1 MSRYESTNA
10 IVGQFLPKIYTRRIT
25 IEDVNN
31 FSPKESETS
40 ITIDYQIKDVLD
52 ENGIGVITQNSE
64 GGTATQDEILSA
76 LKVAIFAF
84 GDAETGQNFARDV
97 LSLSQAQEITT
108 SMDFRTALSVL
119 GLQYIQ
125 NGGQVKVKFN
135 DARPAE
141 LGFELRNTIYQQYDI
156 DNNVINV
163 IPYSHAFRFDNDTWG
178 DCDNVSILCFTFFD
192 FTSLGLASDGLDD
205 TTARKLGYMVGDL
218 TYDVITQDGKVKS
231 TAIVYKDR
239 QTGTPYYGP
248 VHYHGSSN
256 PGPDNYIGYMAGY
269 GGDDMGPKLR
279 EIQVPVTKIQD
290 FRSFQRTKQVNY
302 QPPQLEY
309 FNSKSP
315 NLSFI
320 EKRNKDYFGLEGLV
334 VDYDYEEKN
343 TNIDFTINLKDI
355 YKNNSRYYDMISSI
369 SAFWDRENDRN
380 LWPIETLLEI
390 LEIKILR
397 RRMTRRPVGTDRL
410 GNSKRVKFMP
420 DTEPDHIVIKSSQAQ
435 GGFSVAERE
444 DPDVGYIRQSGRTNR
459 TRSFYV
465 NDMDIQKFD
474 GSEAVFQYGV
484 EIKLL
489 DTTKDYLI
497 GRLERARISLEE
509 LKLFAE
515 ESKIPVFN
523 SYYVTRPEENVPIG
537 LSEDPSYSE
546 VASELGNYDMKTNT
560 FTNKFK
566 EYARGKYNFN
576 QYVLNFRGLVLLS
589 SGKSSITMVSSGGSL
604 LQTDDTLQS
613 PLSALQSLNALS
625 DLQDGTAA
633 STQSLRNMI
642 DPVNARPETIDSFIK
657 SFQDL
662 VLEMEDF
669 FDVDNLNSISNE
681 GAGYS
686 AKADYGFTVQR
697 WFNSND
703 FGTDMSTFIV
713 MSPASKRI
721 HFDYGL
727 ARPAI
732 NLPRT
737 TTPAD
742 LSSAVTSEQDTYG
755 IPDDA
760 LATITPESLN
770 IGDCGIFFDED
781 KMEKKK
787 DQDRIEKKRTGISK
801 SKRDRLESKKY
812 IFLRADDFANV
823 AAVNTF
829 VTEMEKM
836 EASGNGPSTQVCIR
850 AASNAPLASFFRTLM
865 SLNDEIVD
873 NSVLYGDNISNAATL
888 VGPTI
893 ERDFRDNSNECGLTD
908 NTPKEFNI
916 TDLTY
921 DFLREQDILEYGYS
935 QREGRLRGLTPSV
948 TLENIAPQISSN
960 DFPSGGIFDRSIR
973 VLSVDGVPLNVL
985 QAKNIELVDGYKIE
999 LASIDRISENALSTE
1014 LSAMPEMPSPGP
1026 MPSTRSATTVP
1037 PSYGTFEID
1046 NTDSSRS
1053 STPPPFAERHRNPLG
1068 PSSGDLNRNTTTPT
1082 FRRAS
1087 TTTPTFRR
1095 ASTTTSTPVV
1105 STAPRPTTTTPILRG
1120 Y

>member
-64 GGTATQDEILSA
+64 GGTSTQDEILSA

-84 GDAETGQNFARDV
+84 SDAETGQNFARDV
-97 LSLSQAQEITT
+97 VSLSQAQEITT
-108 SMDFRTALSVL
+108 SMDFRTALNVL
-119 GLQYIQ
+119 GLQYTQ
-125 NGGQVKVKFN
+125 RGGQVKVKFN

-178 DCDNVSILCFTFFD
+178 NCDNVSILCFTFFD

-256 PGPDNYIGYMAGY
+256 PGPDNYVGYMAGY
-269 GGDDMGPKLR
+269 GGDDMGPRLR

-334 VDYDYEEKN
+334 VDYDYEERN

-369 SAFWDRENDRN
+369 PLYWENAY
-380 LWPIETLLEI
+380 WPIDFLLEI

-397 RRMTRRPVGTDRL
+397 RRMTRDPIGTDRL

-420 DTEPDHIVIKSSQAQ
+420 DVEPDHVVIRSSQSQ
-435 GGFSVAERE
+435 NGFSVLERE
-444 DPDVGYIRQSGRTNR
+444 DVGVGYIRQKGRTSR

-465 NDMDIQKFD
+465 NDMDIEKYD
-474 GSEAVFQYGV
+474 GSDAVFQYGV

-489 DTTKDYLI
+489 DTTKDYFI
-497 GRLERARISLEE
+497 GRLERARRSLEE

-523 SYYVTRPEENVPIG
+523 SYYITRPEENAPIG
-537 LSEDPSYSE
+537 LSEGPSYSE
-546 VASELGNYDMKTNT
+546 VAQELGNYDVKTNT
-560 FTNKFK
+560 FTRKFK

-576 QYVLNFRGLVLLS
+576 QYVSRFRELVLLS

-604 LQTDDTLQS
+604 LQSDDTLQS
-613 PLSALQSLNALS
+613 PLLALRSLDALS

-657 SFQDL
+657 SFEDL

-713 MSPASKRI
+713 MSPASKRLY
-721 HFDYGL
+721 FDYGL

-742 LSSAVTSEQDTYG
+742 LSDRVLREQNTYA
-755 IPDDA
+755 IPDNA
-760 LATITPESLN
+760 PATITPISLN
-770 IGDCGIFFDED
+770 IGDYGIFFNEDE
-781 KMEKKK
+781 MEKKK
-787 DQDRIEKKRTGISK
+787 DQDRIERQRPGTSR
-801 SKRDRLESKKY
+801 SKRQRLAFKKY
-812 IFLRADDFANV
+812 IFLRANDFVNI

-829 VTEMEKM
+829 VMEMEKM
-836 EASGNGPSTQVCIR
+836 EASGNGPSTQTYIR
-850 AASNAPLASFFRTLM
+850 AASGASLASFFRTLM

-873 NSVLYGDNISNAATL
+873 NSVLYGTNIDAAPLTSS
-888 VGPTI
+888 PI
-893 ERDFRDNSNECGLTD
+893 QRDFRDNSNECGLSD

-935 QREGRLRGLTPSV
+935 QQEGRLRGLTPSV

-960 DFPSGGIFDRSIR
+960 DFPSGGVFDRSVR
-973 VLSVDGVPLNVL
+973 ALTADGAPLNAL

-999 LASIDRISENALSTE
+999 LTPIDVISGNALNTE
-1014 LSAMPEMPSPGP
+1014 LSAVPEVPSPGP
-1026 MPSTRSATTVP
+1026 MPSARSATTVP

-1046 NTDSSRS
+1046 KTDSSRRT
-1053 STPPPFAERHRNPLG
+1053 TPPTPSFAERNRNPLG
-1068 PSSGDLNRNTTTPT
+1068 PSVRDLDRNTTTPT

-1087 TTTPTFRR
+1087 TTTT
-1095 ASTTTSTPVV
+1095 TPVV
-1105 STAPRPTTTTPILRG
+1105 RAIPRPVARTTPGTMPRFGG

>member
-31 FSPKESETS
+31 FSPKESGTS

-84 GDAETGQNFARDV
+84 GDAETGQDFARDV

-108 SMDFRTALSVL
+108 SMDFRTALSAL
-119 GLQYIQ
+119 GVRYIQ
-125 NGGQVKVKFN
+125 SGGQVKVKFN

-369 SAFWDRENDRN
+369 PLYWDNAFW
-380 LWPIETLLEI
+380 PIDFLLEI

-397 RRMTRRPVGTDRL
+397 RRMTRDPIGTDRL

-420 DTEPDHIVIKSSQAQ
+420 DVEPDHIVIRSSQSQ
-435 GGFSVAERE
+435 PGLSVVEKE
-444 DPDVGYIRQSGRTNR
+444 DPGVGYIRQKDRTSR

-465 NDMDIQKFD
+465 NDMDIEKYD
-474 GSEAVFQYGV
+474 GSNAVFQYGV

-489 DTTKDYLI
+489 DTTKDYFI
-497 GRLERARISLEE
+497 GRLERARRSLEE

-523 SYYVTRPEENVPIG
+523 SYYITKPEENAPIG
-537 LSEDPSYSE
+537 LSEGPSYSE
-546 VASELGNYDMKTNT
+546 VAQELGNYDVKTNT
-560 FTNKFK
+560 FTRKFK
-566 EYARGKYNFN
+566 EDAREKYNFN
-576 QYVLNFRGLVLLS
+576 QYVSRFRELVLLS

-613 PLSALQSLNALS
+613 PLLALRSLDALS

-681 GAGYS
+681 GSGYS

-703 FGTDMSTFIV
+703 IGTDMDTFIE
-713 MSPASKRI
+713 MSPASKRLY
-721 HFDYGL
+721 FDYGL

-742 LSSAVTSEQDTYG
+742 LSSAVTREQDIYS

-760 LATITPESLN
+760 LATVTPISLN
-770 IGDCGIFFDED
+770 IGDCGIFFNEDE
-781 KMEKKK
+781 MEKKK
-787 DQDRIEKKRTGISK
+787 DQDNIEKKRSDISR
-801 SKRDRLESKKY
+801 SKRVRLESKKY
-812 IFLRADDFANV
+812 IFLRADDFANI

-829 VTEMEKM
+829 VIEMEKM
-836 EASGNGPSTQVCIR
+836 EASGNGYSTQVFIE
-850 AASNAPLASFFRTLM
+850 AASNAPLASFFPSLM
-865 SLNDEIVD
+865 VLNDEIED

-893 ERDFRDNSNECGLTD
+893 ERDFRDNLNECGLTD

-935 QREGRLRGLTPSV
+935 QSEGRLRGLTPSV

-960 DFPSGGIFDRSIR
+960 DFPSGGIFDRSVR
-973 VLSVDGVPLNVL
+973 VLTADGAPLSAL

-1014 LSAMPEMPSPGP
+1014 LSAAPDLLSPGP

-1046 NTDSSRS
+1046 RTDTSRTRS
-1053 STPPPFAERHRNPLG
+1053 RTPPSPSFAERNRNPLG
-1068 PSSGDLNRNTTTPT
+1068 PSARDLNRNTTTPT

-1087 TTTPTFRR
+1087 TPTT
-1095 ASTTTSTPVV
+1095 TPVV
-1105 STAPRPTTTTPILRG
+1105 RAIPRPATTMPRFSG

>member
-40 ITIDYQIKDVLD
+40 ITIDYQIKDALD

-64 GGTATQDEILSA
+64 GGTSTQDEILSA

-97 LSLSQAQEITT
+97 LSLSQAQEINT

-163 IPYSHAFRFDNDTWG
+163 IPYSHAFRFNNDTWG

-218 TYDVITQDGKVKS
+218 TYDVVTQDGKVKS

-256 PGPDNYIGYMAGY
+256 PGPDNYVGYMAGY

-369 SAFWDRENDRN
+369 SAFWDQENDRN
-380 LWPIETLLEI
+380 LWPIENLLEI

-397 RRMTRRPVGTDRL
+397 RRMTRHPIGTDRL

-420 DTEPDHIVIKSSQAQ
+420 DVEPDHVVIRSSQTPS
-435 GGFSVAERE
+435 GRSIRERE
-444 DPDVGYIRQSGRTNR
+444 DSGIGYIRQTDKTLR

-465 NDMDIQKFD
+465 NDMDIEKYD
-474 GSEAVFQYGV
+474 GSNAVFQYGV

-497 GRLERARISLEE
+497 GRLERARRSLEE

-523 SYYVTRPEENVPIG
+523 SYYITKPEENAPIG
-537 LSEDPSYSE
+537 LSEGPSYSE
-546 VASELGNYDMKTNT
+546 VASELGNYDVKTNT
-560 FTNKFK
+560 FTRKFK
-566 EYARGKYNFN
+566 EDAREKYNFG
-576 QYVLNFRGLVLLS
+576 QYVSNFRQLALLS
-589 SGKSSITMVSSGGSL
+589 SGKASITMVSSGGSL

-613 PLSALQSLNALS
+613 PLSALQSLDALS

-681 GAGYS
+681 GSGYS

-713 MSPASKRI
+713 MSPASKRLY
-721 HFDYGL
+721 FDYGL

-742 LSSAVTSEQDTYG
+742 LSDRVVREQDTYA
-755 IPDDA
+755 IPDA
-760 LATITPESLN
+760 APATITPISLN
-770 IGDCGIFFDED
+770 IGDYGIFFNEDE
-781 KMEKKK
+781 MEKKK
-787 DQDRIEKKRTGISK
+787 DQDRIERQRSDIPK
-801 SKRDRLESKKY
+801 SKRDRLVSKKY
-812 IFLRADDFANV
+812 IFLRADDFANI

-829 VTEMEKM
+829 VMEMEKM
-836 EASGNGPSTQVCIR
+836 EATGNGPSTQTYIR
-850 AASNAPLASFFRTLM
+850 AASSADLLSFFSTLM
-865 SLNDEIVD
+865 SLNDEIMD
-873 NSVLYGDNISNAATL
+873 NSVLYGANIDSAPLTRPPIQ
-888 VGPTI
+888 G
-893 ERDFRDNSNECGLTD
+893 DFRDNSNECGLSD

-921 DFLREQDILEYGYS
+921 DFLREQDILDFGYS

-948 TLENIAPQISSN
+948 TLENIAPQISS
-960 DFPSGGIFDRSIR
+960 DAFPSGGIFDRAVR
-973 VLSVDGVPLNVL
+973 ALTADGAPLNVL
-985 QAKNIELVDGYKIE
+985 QSKNIELVDGYKIE
-999 LASIDRISENALSTE
+999 LASIDRISGNALSTE
-1014 LSAMPEMPSPGP
+1014 VSAMPSIPSPGP

-1046 NTDSSRS
+1046 KTDTSRS
-1053 STPPPFAERHRNPLG
+1053 PTSTPPSFAERNRNPLG
-1068 PSSGDLNRNTTTPT
+1068 TSAGDLNRNTTTPT

-1087 TTTPTFRR
+1087 APTTTPVVR
-1095 ASTTTSTPVV
+1095 AI
-1105 STAPRPTTTTPILRG
+1105 PRPVARTTPGPSPTVPRFGG

>member
-64 GGTATQDEILSA
+64 GGTSTQDEILSA

-108 SMDFRTALSVL
+108 SMDFRTALNVL
-119 GLQYIQ
+119 GLRYIQ
-125 NGGQVKVKFN
+125 RGGQVKVKFN

-163 IPYSHAFRFDNDTWG
+163 IPYSHAFRFDNNTWG

-256 PGPDNYIGYMAGY
+256 PGPDNYVGYMAGY
-269 GGDDMGPKLR
+269 GGDDMGPRLR

-334 VDYDYEEKN
+334 VDYDYEERN

-369 SAFWDRENDRN
+369 PLYWENAY
-380 LWPIETLLEI
+380 WPIDFLLEI

-397 RRMTRRPVGTDRL
+397 RRMTRDPIGTDRL

-420 DTEPDHIVIKSSQAQ
+420 DVEPDHVVIKSSQSQ
-435 GGFSVAERE
+435 NGFSVLERE
-444 DPDVGYIRQSGRTNR
+444 DVGVGYIRQKDRTSR

-465 NDMDIQKFD
+465 NDMDIEKYD
-474 GSEAVFQYGV
+474 GSNAVFQYGV

-489 DTTKDYLI
+489 DTTKDYFI
-497 GRLERARISLEE
+497 GRLERARRSLEE

-523 SYYVTRPEENVPIG
+523 SYYITRPEENAPIG
-537 LSEDPSYSE
+537 LSEGPSYSE
-546 VASELGNYDMKTNT
+546 VAQELGNYDVKTNT
-560 FTNKFK
+560 FTRKFK

-576 QYVLNFRGLVLLS
+576 QYVSRFRELVLLS

-613 PLSALQSLNALS
+613 PLLALRSLDALS

-703 FGTDMSTFIV
+703 LGTDISTFIV
-713 MSPASKRI
+713 MSPASKRLY
-721 HFDYGL
+721 FDYGL

-737 TTPAD
+737 TTPED
-742 LSSAVTSEQDTYG
+742 LSDRVLREQNTYA
-755 IPDDA
+755 IPDTA
-760 LATITPESLN
+760 PATITPISLN
-770 IGDCGIFFDED
+770 IGDYGIFFNEDE
-781 KMEKKK
+781 MEKKK
-787 DQDRIEKKRTGISK
+787 DQDRIERQRSDISR
-801 SKRDRLESKKY
+801 SKRKRLASKKY
-812 IFLRADDFANV
+812 IFLRANDFANIAV
-823 AAVNTF
+823 VNTF
-829 VTEMEKM
+829 VMEMEKM
-836 EASGNGPSTQVCIR
+836 EATGNGPATQTYIR
-850 AASNAPLASFFRTLM
+850 AASSATLASFFRTMM

-873 NSVLYGDNISNAATL
+873 NSVLYGDNISKAAPLTR
-888 VGPTI
+888 PPI
-893 ERDFRDNSNECGLTD
+893 QRDFRDNSNECGLSD
-908 NTPKEFNI
+908 NTPKEFSI

-935 QREGRLRGLTPSV
+935 QGEGRLRALTPSV
-948 TLENIAPQISSN
+948 TIQGIAPQISSD
-960 DFPSGGIFDRSIR
+960 DFPSGGVFDRSVR
-973 VLSVDGVPLNVL
+973 VLTTSGAPLNAL

-999 LASIDRISENALSTE
+999 LTPIDYISENALSTE
-1014 LSAMPEMPSPGP
+1014 LSAVPEVPSPGP
-1026 MPSTRSATTVP
+1026 MPSTRSATTVS

-1046 NTDSSRS
+1046 RTNSSRS
-1053 STPPPFAERHRNPLG
+1053 PTPPPPSFAERNRNLLG
-1068 PSSGDLNRNTTTPT
+1068 PTAADLNQNTTTPT

-1087 TTTPTFRR
+1087 T
-1095 ASTTTSTPVV
+1095 
-1105 STAPRPTTTTPILRG
+1105 PTTTPVMRTPAPAVRTTPGPATTVPRFGG